1 MKLRI
6 PYVVICW
13 SLVVLAAGY
22 AWAKYTFD
30 YDHSVDFSGYSTYA
44 FLERDNSIETQ
55 LPDHLRMR
63 LHRVTEEVLAEK
75 GFLPSPAPPQTDLL
89 LTYFYGATDELQINH
104 TSYGA
109 YSPWGYGYWP
119 GFNYGYTE
127 VRSYKQGTLVLDI
140 VDARTHQLVWM
151 GVVDKE
157 VRSTNPPGKRVQ
169 KTITKLLKNFPPKE
183 KK

>member
-1 MKLRI
+1 MKLRVR
-6 PYVVICW
+6 YVVISTC
-13 SLVVLAAGY
+13 LVALVAGY
-22 AWAKYTFD
+22 AWAKVNFD
-30 YDHSVDFSGYSTYA
+30 YDKKFDFSGYSTYA

-63 LHRVTEEVLAEK
+63 LHRVTEDVLAEK
-75 GFLPSPAPPQTDLL
+75 GFLPAPAPPQTDFL
-89 LTYFYGATDELQINH
+89 LTFFYGAKDQLEINRVH
-104 TSYGA
+104 YSP

-151 GVVDKE
+151 GVMERE
-157 VRSTNPPGKRVQ
+157 VRSTNPSGKQIQ
-169 KTITKLLKNFPPKE
+169 KTIKKLLKNFPPK
-183 KK
+183 K